1 MTNKV
6 EQQELI
12 ETISALDRG
21 MNGLL
26 NLIPDIGQRE
36 LDTAY
41 AALDRAKG
49 VLARLETP
57 SDGGAR
63 QDVAQQT

>member
-1 MTNKV
+1 MKNKV

-12 ETISALDRG
+12 ETSSAVDSG

-26 NLIPDIGQRE
+26 WLIPDIGQRE

-57 SDGGAR
+57 GDGGAR
-63 QDVAQQT
+63 QDGAQQT

>member
-1 MTNKV
+1 MAKRV
-6 EQQELI
+6 ETRELI
-12 ETISALDRG
+12 EAMSALNRG

-26 NLIPDIGQRE
+26 DLIPDIGQRE

-41 AALDRAKG
+41 SALDRAKG

-57 SDGGAR
+57 GDGGAR